1 MTDKHSGIISSQ
13 FFRLLPAQM
22 LIPAIASVI
31 SIANGI
37 IAGKFIEESAVGAV
51 GLYAVMNRI
60 VEAVGTIF
68 LAGSA
73 VMCGRSMGEGNL
85 EKTKSLFS
93 LNLFVVA
100 VFGSVITLASLS
112 LAPVLAVAF
121 GAVDNLVSLLAA
133 YIRGMAIGIIPFMLS
148 YQLVSFLQ
156 LERKSRLTYVASGVM
171 LVSNVGLAYLFV
183 GILKLGIPGLA
194 YATSAAN
201 WLYLFIL
208 GSYYLTKESQLGFS
222 FRSIKFRYLC
232 EMLTV
237 GLPGALLYFTLA
249 VQNLV
254 VFRVALRC
262 GGESALSAMSSYL
275 MSANIVICY
284 SLGCGNV
291 VRNMASVSLGERDK
305 NALHSLLDTVVKKAF
320 PLSFAAVCVSLAV
333 TAFFPGLFFDRG
345 TLAYAYARRIFIIVP
360 CFIPVLLFVF
370 TINGYLQA
378 KEHKV
383 YSSAA
388 SLFDGLL
395 SVNIP
400 AVVLTYL
407 FGTTGLWFA
416 YPAGFVLN
424 LVFALVYCC
433 IYWRHI
439 PRTKDEFLFLRQGFI
454 DIPEKDRLECD
465 IRTIEETVNMAEKVH
480 AFCLEHGMDSST
492 AMHAE
497 LCLEEM
503 VSNVVLHGFTKDNK
517 SHIVQVR
524 AIYSED
530 SLVLR
535 IKDDCVHFN
544 PIERVQKRNDSKD
557 PLRNLG
563 IRMVMKMA
571 KEVTYQSLVGLNVLT
586 IRL

>member
-1 MTDKHSGIISSQ
+1 MKNRNSGIISNQ

-51 GLYAVMNRI
+51 GLYAIMNRI
-60 VEAVGTIF
+60 IEAVGTIL

-85 EKTKSLFS
+85 EKTRSLFS
-93 LNLFVVA
+93 LNLFIAA
-100 VFGSVITLASLS
+100 VFGSVITLVNLT

-121 GAVDNLVSLLAA
+121 GAVGNLVNLLAA
-133 YIRGMAIGIIPFMLS
+133 YIRGMGVGVIPFMLA

-156 LERKSRLTYVASGVM
+156 LERKSRLTYIASVVM

-183 GILKLGIPGLA
+183 GVLKMGIVGLA

-208 GSYYLTKESQLGFS
+208 ASYYLTKNSQLGFS
-222 FRSIKFRYLC
+222 FRSIKFKYLG
-232 EMLTV
+232 EMFTV

-262 GGESALSAMSSYL
+262 GGESALSALSSYL
-275 MSANIVICY
+275 MSANIVLCY

-291 VRNMASVSLGERDK
+291 VRNMASVSLGERDRK
-305 NALHSLLDTVVKKAF
+305 SLHELLDTVVKKAF
-320 PLSFAAVCVSLAV
+320 PLSFVAIGVALAV

-345 TLAYAYARRIFIIVP
+345 TLAYFYARQIFIIVP
-360 CFIPVLLFVF
+360 LFIPVLLFVF
-370 TINGYLQA
+370 SINGYLQA

-395 SVNIP
+395 SINVP
-400 AVVLTYL
+400 AMVLAPL
-407 FGTTGLWFA
+407 FGTMGLWFA
-416 YPAGFVLN
+416 YPAGFVLD
-424 LVFALVYCC
+424 LLFALVYCC
-433 IYWRHI
+433 IYWKHI
-439 PRTKDEFLFLRQGFI
+439 PRTRDELLFLRKGFI

-465 IRTIEETVNMAEKVH
+465 IRSIEETVNMVEKIH
-480 AFCLEHGMDSST
+480 TFCLEHGLDSSYT
-492 AMHAE
+492 MHAE

-503 VSNVVLHGFTKDNK
+503 VSNVILHGFTKDRK
-517 SHIVQVR
+517 SHVVQVR
-524 AIYSED
+524 AIYSD
-530 SLVLR
+530 GAVVLR

-544 PIERVQKRNDSKD
+544 PVERVQQRNRSKD
-557 PLRNLG
+557 PLKNVG
-563 IRMVMKMA
+563 IKMVMKMA